1 MSSDKI
7 EWELEAEKRLAKV
20 PVFVRKMAK
29 SKIEKAAKAHG
40 ITTITVELMEKIK
53 KEEME

>member
-1 MSSDKI
+1 MSNSKI
-7 EWELEAEKRLAKV
+7 EWDAEAEKRLAKV

-29 SKIEKAAKAHG
+29 GKIEKAARAQG

-53 KEEME
+53 KEEMG

>member
-7 EWELEAEKRLAKV
+7 EWDVEAEKRLAKV

-29 SKIEKAAKAHG
+29 SKIEKAAKAQG
-40 ITTITVELMEKIK
+40 VTTITVELMEKIK